1 MVLEYDLE
9 VQAHLGD
16 TAIWVPD
23 HRNKVKIAIK

>member
-23 HRNKVKIAIK
+23 YHNKMKIAIK